1 MAGTRGREMLG
12 APRRIGPMLARR
24 ALAAVFGSLLALLS
38 FVAAR
43 PAAGQPAAP
52 VREYDVVLDTIA
64 LSGRPARLV
73 FALTNGD
80 TGANAL
86 VQISSFTT
94 NGSIGEDWTARG
106 NVIGTLGTAILLDDR
121 SGMVTDYVQTDAVLG
136 TQLSFRVKTT
146 DLHAAPDKPHDV
158 FSFHV
163 LNAQARTPLVATSD
177 PTRANAVFFVELGH
191 TDPGKRVTLFQRDL
205 YQSAYSWSAA
215 VTPVPE
221 PLAAAS
227 AAAALGALALLRRKI
242 IR

>member
-1 MAGTRGREMLG
+1 MLV
-12 APRRIGPMLARR
+12 RR
-24 ALAAVFGSLLALLS
+24 ALAAVFGSLFALGACGLA
-38 FVAAR
+38 A
-43 PAAGQPAAP
+43 PASAQPASP

-73 FALTNGD
+73 FTLTNGD

-86 VQISSFTT
+86 VQISNFTT
-94 NGSIGEDWTARG
+94 DGSIGENWTARG
-106 NVIGTLGTAILLDDR
+106 NVIGTLDAAVLLDDR

-146 DLHAAPDKPHDV
+146 DLHAAPDKPHDA

-163 LNAQARTPLVATSD
+163 LNAQAKTPLVATSD
-177 PTRANAVFFVELGH
+177 PTRANAVFFLELGH

-205 YQSAYSWSAA
+205 YQSIYTWSAT

-221 PLAAAS
+221 PVAM
-227 AAAALGALALLRRKI
+227 AAALTAFGALALLRRKVT
-242 IR
+242 R

>member
-1 MAGTRGREMLG
+1 MLV
-12 APRRIGPMLARR
+12 RR
-24 ALAAVFGSLLALLS
+24 ALAAVFGSLFALGACGLA
-38 FVAAR
+38 A
-43 PAAGQPAAP
+43 PASAQPASP

-73 FALTNGD
+73 FTLTNGD

-86 VQISSFTT
+86 VQISNFTT
-94 NGSIGEDWTARG
+94 NGTIGEHWTARG
-106 NVIGTLGTAILLDDR
+106 NVIGTLDAAVLLDDR

-136 TQLSFRVKTT
+136 TQLSFHVKTT

-163 LNAQARTPLVATSD
+163 LNAQAKTPLVATSD
-177 PTRANAVFFVELGH
+177 PTRANAVFFLELGH

-205 YQSAYSWSAA
+205 YQSAYSWSAT

-221 PLAAAS
+221 PAAMAAA
-227 AAAALGALALLRRKI
+227 ATALGALALLRRKVT
-242 IR
+242 R

>member
-1 MAGTRGREMLG
+1 
-12 APRRIGPMLARR
+12 MLARR
-24 ALAAVFGSLLALLS
+24 PLAALLGPLLALIS
-38 FVAAR
+38 FCFAPPTSA
-43 PAAGQPAAP
+43 QPASP

-86 VQISSFTT
+86 VQISQFTT
-94 NGSIGEDWTARG
+94 NGSIGANRTVRG
-106 NVIGTLGTAILLDDR
+106 NVIGSLDTAILLDDR

-136 TQLSFRVKTT
+136 TRLSFHVKTT
-146 DLHAAPDKPHDV
+146 DLHAAPDKPHDA

-163 LNAQARTPLVATSD
+163 LNAQAKTALVATSD
-177 PTRANAVFFVELGH
+177 PTRANAVFFLELGRD
-191 TDPGKRVTLFQRDL
+191 DPSKRVTLFQRDL
-205 YQSAYSWSAA
+205 YQSVYSWSAT

-221 PLAAAS
+221 PAALAAAL
-227 AAAALGALALLRRKI
+227 AGIGALALLRRRS